1 MILRVFSYWND
12 SMAQWMQGYRW
23 VPTQLSSGEGLDSE
37 NQVWAVDRWNWLLD
51 CMKELQWKGQ
61 ALPEDR

>member
-12 SMAQWMQGYRW
+12 SMAQWMQRYRW
-23 VPTQLSSGEGLDSE
+23 VPTQLSSGEGFDSE

-51 CMKELQWKGQ
+51 CMKERQWKGQ
-61 ALPEDR
+61 ALPEER